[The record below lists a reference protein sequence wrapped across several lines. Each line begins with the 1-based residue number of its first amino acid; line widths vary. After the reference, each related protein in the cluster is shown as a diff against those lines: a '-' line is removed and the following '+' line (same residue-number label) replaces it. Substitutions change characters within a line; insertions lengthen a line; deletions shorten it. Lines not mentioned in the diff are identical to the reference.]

1 MNLGFS
7 YLAYI
12 VYESKHNFLLLFG
25 FRFVCIQTLGRFIN
39 FRMKKKKVEND
50 KKETNC

>member
-7 YLAYI
+7 YLACI